1 MPDTKHVILS
11 LTTLLFL
18 SQNNAL
24 ASEYPA
30 PPGHYGQDKILENS
44 TFNTGKGSPYIS
56 IIPATEIHPDN
67 KQETFQADKTD
78 QKTPSASEPVINPE
92 TKPAQQPNYLL
103 QPLTRAQQTPPV
115 MNPEPKTLPIAD
127 QPVYSAAP
135 ETAPSRFQEQ
145 IYPNAD
151 DLSHHYKLSRQL
163 PFGQW
168 GEQLPETH
176 NQPQYDFP
184 TSQPTNQSAY
194 PAGTDKRTFRGSPE
208 LANKMFN
215 SLENQA
221 PAYNQPT
228 RNNSNPFNSGSFPV
242 DMMDQFWGGRN
253 SGFMPPINNQ
263 LKTFDQFPVPQNL
276 YGPSQINRSAQS
288 GNRQYFRQIPK
299 EEIIYPPHY
308 RGRK

>member
-1 MPDTKHVILS
+1 MPDIKRVILS
-11 LTTLLFL
+11 VSTLLFL

-56 IIPATEIHPDN
+56 IIPAGKIHPDN
-67 KQETFQADKTD
+67 KQETFQKDKTD
-78 QKTPSASEPVINPE
+78 KKISTAAEPLNKTE
-92 TKPAQQPNYLL
+92 TKPVQTPNHVL
-103 QPLTRAQQTPPV
+103 QPLTRAQQTLPAV
-115 MNPEPKTLPIAD
+115 NPEAMALPIAD
-127 QPVYSAAP
+127 QAVYSPAP
-135 ETAPSRFQEQ
+135 ETAPSRFQDQ
-145 IYPNAD
+145 VYPDAN

-168 GEQLPETH
+168 GEELPETQK
-176 NQPQYDFP
+176 QPQYDYP
-184 TSQPTNQSAY
+184 AAQPANRSAY
-194 PAGTDKRTFRGSPE
+194 PAAAENRTFRGSPE

-215 SLENQA
+215 SQENQA

-228 RNNSNPFNSGSFPV
+228 RNNSNTFNSGSFPV

-253 SGFMPPINNQ
+253 SAFMPPINSQ

-276 YGPSQINRSAQS
+276 YGPSPINQSAQS
-288 GNRQYFRQIPK
+288 GNRQFFRQIPK